1 MGMTSP
7 SGTIAAHACSRG
19 GITSGTPPVKTRWAA
34 TKRTLTVTSCQ
45 APWAD
50 SPWTRAAGGEDE
62 ADEEAA
68 GAAAANITNPITISN
83 RVVMADMGETPKGD
97 TNRIT
102 SEG

>member
-1 MGMTSP
+1 M
-7 SGTIAAHACSRG
+7 AG
-19 GITSGTPPVKTRWAA
+19 G
-34 TKRTLTVTSCQ
+34 
-45 APWAD
+45 AD
-50 SPWTRAAGGEDE
+50 AEGEDE

-68 GAAAANITNPITISN
+68 DAAAATASFFSPITINN